1 MEDSIEY
8 SFQIYYEDTITP
20 LLFGS
25 ERTIKDFKE
34 FACLCLDCNPSE
46 QVLFLE
52 SYGQL
57 DVEDLLEFPLSIIE
71 LKPKNEYTYKLFCI
85 NKTKIEQLVKHNS
98 YCTQKIFS
106 LDKNL
111 TESPFSQYG
120 FRLKNKE
127 NKIVCYAC
135 AKQCHTND
143 FNLSKPEDF
152 KEENFVCECCKIKGN
167 KCKFDSCELTYIFG
181 NEEKD
186 EKLKNEII
194 TKCKNTLTENNTS
207 RKKSIEKQKL
217 EEIKQKTLLR
227 DFHFEQSI
235 RGDMQLISNYKD
247 PETQKKIREIVPKR
261 KENSTSKEYVKE
273 LLHWYKKE
281 FFSWCNKPKCP
292 LCDSDKNIQP
302 LGTCRSN
309 DFEKKYQSYNT
320 ELYSCLGCG
329 GVEVR
334 FPRYNSPF
342 KLLQTKTGRCGEWAN
357 LFGCIL
363 YACGFKT
370 RFVSNYEDH
379 VWNEFYNEEEKRW
392 IHVDPCE
399 EAYDTPLVYEQG
411 WGRVITFVVA
421 TSDEEIVDVTP
432 RYVKD
437 WCIVKERRSD
447 FMENTLKAIIRNINS
462 NLFMKLSEEEKV
474 KLEER
479 RKLENEEFANK
490 TMVCQVKEEEQL
502 PRQSGSLDWRKN
514 RGEI

>member
-85 NKTKIEQLVKHNS
+85 NKTKIEQLIKHNS

-411 WGRVITFVVA
+411 WGRVMTFVVA

-447 FMENTLKAIIRNINS
+447 FMENTLKAIIRNTNS

-479 RKLENEEFANK
+479 RKKENEEFANK

>member
-85 NKTKIEQLVKHNS
+85 NKTKIEQLIKHNS

-111 TESPFSQYG
+111 TESSFSQYG

-411 WGRVITFVVA
+411 WGRVMTFVVA
-421 TSDEEIVDVTP
+421 ASDEEIVDVTP